1 MATPS
6 HSLIFVFLCLP
17 AVLVKAN
24 ILGDIYPCPCKCSQ
38 ENETSLHM
46 YLHQFPALPGVPN
59 RNEYG
64 MINSTEPIGFG
75 QMYVHDWL
83 LTIGTSANENVVGRL
98 QGFHLQAGQTTT
110 SWYMAH
116 TMVFSDG
123 SFAGSTIEV
132 SGLLGVKPNGQWS
145 ITGGTGT
152 FASAHGTIKF
162 MNSQS
167 STATDDIRELDIHV
181 FHTPE
186 AVV

>member
-6 HSLIFVFLCLP
+6 HCLIFLFLCLP

-24 ILGDIYPCPCKCSQ
+24 IFGDIYPCPCKCSQ

-64 MINSTEPIGFG
+64 VINSTEPIGFG

-83 LTIGTSANENVVGRL
+83 LTTGPSANENIVGL
-98 QGFHLQAGQTTT
+98 L
-110 SWYMAH
+110 Y
-116 TMVFSDG
+116 
-123 SFAGSTIEV
+123 FAGSTIEV

-162 MNSQS
+162 TNSQS

>member
-6 HSLIFVFLCLP
+6 HCLIFLFLCLP
-17 AVLVKAN
+17 AVLAN

-38 ENETSLHM
+38 ENETCLHM
-46 YLHQFPALPGVPN
+46 HLHQFPALPGVPN

-64 MINSTEPIGFG
+64 VINSTEPIGFG
-75 QMYVHDWL
+75 QMYGPMQMKMLLDVYKAFISKLVKPPPAGTWL
-83 LTIGTSANENVVGRL
+83 TPWCSAI
-98 QGFHLQAGQTTT
+98 
-110 SWYMAH
+110 
-116 TMVFSDG
+116 
-123 SFAGSTIEV
+123 AGSTIEV
-132 SGLLGVKPNGQWS
+132 SGLLGFKPNGQWS

-162 MNSQS
+162 TNSQS